1 MTYCPF
7 NEQEMQTAIHT
18 LSREITLLN
27 DNTMY
32 SKQDVIRMFST
43 LTQLGSQ
50 QVSNAGDCN
59 PDTSD
64 TSNTS
69 NTSEQQSTLQGEV
82 SPTHI
87 SPQTTIFQIHKDSER
102 QRHYKH
108 FQMYQNGNGS
118 KVCPGTIQYK
128 VQRQDL
134 LSFDFN
140 NHNQEEDIRDYF
152 IDENTTENKLRLLPN
167 TPVPNKNDWRL
178 ILVIR
183 HESADGGVCLKGALQ
198 NIDKP
203 DEIALLNCL
212 NDTGAAL
219 YAQRK
224 LKKKTKGQ
232 WTALAC
238 KMIAPYLFWNTLKQ
252 RLLQLDH

>member
-1 MTYCPF
+1 
-7 NEQEMQTAIHT
+7 
-18 LSREITLLN
+18 
-27 DNTMY
+27 
-32 SKQDVIRMFST
+32 
-43 LTQLGSQ
+43 
-50 QVSNAGDCN
+50 
-59 PDTSD
+59 
-64 TSNTS
+64 
-69 NTSEQQSTLQGEV
+69 
-82 SPTHI
+82 
-87 SPQTTIFQIHKDSER
+87 
-102 QRHYKH
+102 
-108 FQMYQNGNGS
+108 MYQNGNGS

-140 NHNQEEDIRDYF
+140 NHNQEEDIGDYF

-178 ILVIR
+178 IIVIR
-183 HESADGGVCLKGALQ
+183 HESTDGGVILKGALQ

-203 DEIALLNCL
+203 DEFALLNCV

-219 YAQRK
+219 YTQRK

-238 KMIAPYLFWNTLKQ
+238 KMIAPYHFWNTLKQ